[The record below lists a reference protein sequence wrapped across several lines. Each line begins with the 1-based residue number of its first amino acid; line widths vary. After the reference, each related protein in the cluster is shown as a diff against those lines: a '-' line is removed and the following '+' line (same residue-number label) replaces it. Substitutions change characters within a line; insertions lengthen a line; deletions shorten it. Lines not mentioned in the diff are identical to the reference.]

1 MESISCFFFL
11 VGGGVGGVGGAK
23 IKYVET
29 SSLNKMNQFLVATI
43 SVPKSKHEKV
53 TAQDL

>member
-1 MESISCFFFL
+1 MESISCFFF
-11 VGGGVGGVGGAK
+11 GGGWGGGVGGAK
-23 IKYVET
+23 IKHVET